1 LILRQVAKFLILLLF
16 TLCPYFRI
24 FSQTLI
30 LQRNSPQIPETY
42 LKNLQSEHRK
52 IINLNGEWY
61 LSASEH
67 NINTTVQVPFCYD
80 FKGRAVCSRSFNTD
94 LENPDNWNYVLC
106 CDGINYQC
114 EITINGKFIEK
125 HEGGYTPFSSLIQ
138 ESTIKEYGNNIEIV
152 IDNSLDNSK
161 TIPLKNINNYPKN
174 YGGIY
179 RDIYIIAVPKIFI
192 RNIDLK
198 SEIDIN
204 FNTDITNTIT
214 VSATD
219 LSAFFGDNEKKFT
232 LKTEVL
238 DTAGNVRGSSE
249 TVAFSIADN
258 STIEITNKLNI
269 ANPESWTPDNPYLY
283 TLRVILSRGTDI
295 IDILKSDYGTYEFT
309 LKSGSIYINRSELK
323 LEGVNYVEEIPG
335 SGIAASYADIERD
348 IKNIKSLGCNTIK
361 IYGRAASP
369 YLVNLCSRYGLFIF
383 EEVPVF
389 NVPSVIMSSDN
400 FISLAENFMSEMV
413 HSNHNYPSIL
423 AFGIGNDFNVTDA
436 GSKTLVEKLS
446 SLSKSIDNKLVYYST
461 RNYNNDQCRQYVD
474 LVGLNIYDMDQKVLK
489 EILTENKLKK
499 ERLFI
504 AGYGKVIDP
513 SNVSGYSDP
522 NSVESQSKYIVDFH
536 KLIKNYT
543 VVGSFFISFADWNSD
558 SPNLKF
564 FDKSNPY
571 LKSTGLYS
579 FNREQR
585 SPAVILRKEFLDEDI
600 PNLNIG
606 TYARE
611 APIFFVLAGLVTF
624 ILFIYLANNIRRFR
638 ENAWRAIFR
647 PFIFFSDVREQTL
660 LPSLLNV
667 LMALILSIA
676 SGLFF
681 ANLFNYWKDS
691 PQFDLMLTVIF
702 SSGHIK
708 SFIDNCIISPVKL
721 TILLTAVAF
730 IKIFII
736 SCVIWFFSLGTKF
749 RVGFKN
755 IYTVTVWGLS
765 PTLLLLIIGI
775 FYIRVLYIDSDF
787 VILGLILAGLLYI
800 LSIYRILKGTYII
813 FDTFFVKAYA
823 YGILTILFVAGG
835 AWYYLNSTKY
845 VIDYL
850 RLVQAFMKY

>member
-1 LILRQVAKFLILLLF
+1 MILRQIAKFLILLLF
-16 TLCPYFRI
+16 ALSPYSHI
-24 FSQTLI
+24 LSQTLL
-30 LQRNSPQIPETY
+30 LQRNSPQIPELC

-61 LSASEH
+61 LSAPEH
-67 NINTTVQVPFCYD
+67 NINTQVQVPFCYD
-80 FKGRAVCSRSFNTD
+80 FKDKAVCSRSFNTD
-94 LENPDNWNYVLC
+94 LENPDSWNYILY

-138 ESTIKEYGNNIEIV
+138 EGIIKEYANNIEIV

-161 TIPLKNINNYPKN
+161 TIPLKNINNFPKN

-192 RNIDLK
+192 RNTDLK

-204 FNTDITNTIT
+204 YNTDVTNIIT
-214 VSATD
+214 VSATN
-219 LSAFFGDNEKKFT
+219 LSAFSTEYEKNFS

-249 TVAFSIADN
+249 AVAFSVADN

-269 ANPESWTPDNPYLY
+269 VNPESWTPDNPYLY
-283 TLRVILSRGTDI
+283 TLRVTLSHGTDV
-295 IDILKSDYGTYEFT
+295 IDILKSDYGTYELT

-335 SGIAASYADIERD
+335 SGIASSYADVERD
-348 IKNIKSLGCNTIK
+348 IKNIKSLGCNVIK
-361 IYGRAASP
+361 VYGRAASP
-369 YLVNLCSRYGLFIF
+369 YLVNLCNRYGLFIF

-389 NVPSVIMSSDN
+389 NVPSVIMNSDN
-400 FISLAENFMSEMV
+400 FISLAENFMNEMV

-423 AFGIGNDFNVTDA
+423 AFGIGNDFNVTDP
-436 GSKTLVEKLS
+436 GSKSLVEKLS
-446 SLSKSIDNKLVYYST
+446 SLSKSIDNKVVYYSS
-461 RNYNNDQCRQYVD
+461 RNYHNDQCRQYVD
-474 LVGLNIYDMDQKVLK
+474 LVGLNVYDMDQKTLK
-489 EILTENKLKK
+489 EILSENKLKK
-499 ERLFI
+499 EKLFI
-504 AGYGKVIDP
+504 ASYGKVIDP

-522 NSVESQSKYIVDFH
+522 NSVESQSKFIVDFH
-536 KLIKNYT
+536 KLVKNYSIA
-543 VVGSFFISFADWNSD
+543 GSFFISFADWNSD

-564 FDKSNPY
+564 FDKSNPF
-571 LKSTGLYS
+571 LKTAGLYS
-579 FNREQR
+579 FDREQR

-606 TYARE
+606 TYTRE
-611 APIFFVLAGLVTF
+611 APIFFVLAGLLTF
-624 ILFIYLANNIRRFR
+624 ILFIYLANNVRRFK
-638 ENAWRAIFR
+638 ENVWRAIFR

-660 LPSLLNV
+660 LPSFLNV
-667 LMALILSIA
+667 LMAVILSIA

-681 ANLFNYWKDS
+681 ANLFYYWKDS
-691 PQFDLMLTVIF
+691 QPFDLILTVIF

-708 SFIDNCIISPVKL
+708 SLIDNCLISPFKS

-730 IKIFII
+730 IKIFIF
-736 SCVIWFFSLGTKF
+736 SCIIWFFSLGTKF

-765 PTLLLLIIGI
+765 LVYFYLSLGSSISGYSISILI
-775 FYIRVLYIDSDF
+775 SC
-787 VILGLILAGLLYI
+787 
-800 LSIYRILKGTYII
+800 
-813 FDTFFVKAYA
+813 
-823 YGILTILFVAGG
+823 
-835 AWYYLNSTKY
+835 YL
-845 VIDYL
+845 D
-850 RLVQAFMKY
+850 